1 MSTSITRR
9 RLLAAGMAASS
20 LALSGCFTPA
30 LYENHDETYIEH
42 VSAFLITK
50 DGKKLVVLG
59 ERYHYIF
66 DLPDKLRPVLTASYR
81 KSLHTSFSSFHVDGG
96 DVTGNYDTV
105 LSKDASADERQAA
118 AADGVIARRDQL
130 RLGGNIAGKRYS
142 TEGFTLKP
150 DGAAQAFNE
159 RYTVGIDEAP
169 SAFAKGLRILATPV
183 TVAADGVLVLGGIL
197 LLPVAIF
204 SLKDRPIAGF

>member
-1 MSTSITRR
+1 MNVSITRR
-9 RLLAAGMAASS
+9 RLLAAGVAASG

-30 LYENHDETYIEH
+30 LYENHDETYVEH
-42 VSAFLITK
+42 VSAFMITK

-81 KSLHTSFSSFHVDGG
+81 KSLHTSFGSFRVDGS
-96 DVTGNYDTV
+96 DVTGQYRTV
-105 LSKDASADERQAA
+105 LSKDAPDDERQAA
-118 AADGVIARRDQL
+118 TADGFRTSRTQIALD
-130 RLGGNIAGKRYS
+130 GNVVGKRYS
-142 TEGFTLKP
+142 TEGFSLKP
-150 DGAAQAFNE
+150 DSTAQSFNE
-159 RYTVGIDEAP
+159 RYTVAIDEAP

-197 LLPVAIF
+197 LLPVALF

>member
-9 RLLAAGMAASS
+9 RLLAAGVAASS
-20 LALSGCFTPA
+20 LALSGCFTRA
-30 LYENHDETYIEH
+30 LYENHDEPYVEH
-42 VSAFLITK
+42 VSAFMITK

-66 DLPDKLRPVLTASYR
+66 DLPDKLRPVLAASYR
-81 KSLHTSFSSFHVDGG
+81 KSLHTSFISFRADGS
-96 DVTGNYDTV
+96 DVTGQYDTV
-105 LSKDASADERQAA
+105 LSKDAPDDERQAA
-118 AADGVIARRDQL
+118 TADGFRNWRD
-130 RLGGNIAGKRYS
+130 RLELDGNVVGKRYS

-150 DGAAQAFNE
+150 DGTAQPFNE

-183 TVAADGVLVLGGIL
+183 TVAADGVLVLGGVL
-197 LLPVAIF
+197 LLPVAYF
-204 SLKDRPIAGF
+204 SFKDRPIGGF